1 MSFGDAFGIVFFV
14 FIIVCIWQ
22 WCKFAETRWRE
33 ENDIDG
39 GKKGFMHSAADLAVK
54 GLAMKEAYDIIR
66 NQQEKAGEREQEK
79 QESNTDTDKYYVPNP
94 NAGQR
99 SGFDRVMDFVSE
111 YAKQKN
117 AQK

>member
-22 WCKFAETRWRE
+22 GCKFAETRWRE

-66 NQQEKAGEREQEK
+66 NQQEK

-99 SGFDRVMDFVSE
+99 SGFNRVMDFVSE
-111 YAKQKN
+111 YAKQKS